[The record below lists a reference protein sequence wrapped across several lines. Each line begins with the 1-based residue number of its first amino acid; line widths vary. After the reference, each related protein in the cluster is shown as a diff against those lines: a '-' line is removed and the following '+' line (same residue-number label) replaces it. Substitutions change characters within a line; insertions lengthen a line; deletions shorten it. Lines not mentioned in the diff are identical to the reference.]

1 MRPEEFSDRL
11 RRGAADVAAQTDPAP
26 AGAVR
31 RRGDRRRQRTMAASG
46 LLAFAI
52 GAGGG
57 GYAYASFT
65 TSPGGNP
72 APATG
77 ASAAAPALSNGTGRP
92 SIVAVTTAGAVV
104 VLNPVT
110 GLASATLTG
119 PQDAVGDE
127 IAVSPDGSTV
137 YFAVH
142 VKNSCTDDIE
152 SVPVTGG
159 TPKVVDTGVLPAIS
173 PDGEDLAFVREQV
186 GGGVSP
192 VEFGCGSS
200 GPVEV
205 VVRDLA
211 TGSDTVYPAPP
222 GDQYP
227 APISHLSWSPDSG
240 TLLISSGP
248 AQDNTGWELNR
259 LNIASAMYYLP
270 DGAQAATARDIPG
283 VQAQSPGSYFE
294 EGVYLP
300 SGNLFVNRKCCQG
313 QKTTSN
319 LLQETDGAGTTI
331 RQVAVGYVNRIHS
344 SLDAAP
350 GWLLYLSGTD
360 LFIAADGWKSPKALS
375 NFGFIA
381 AAWVPAS

>member
-1 MRPEEFSDRL
+1 MRPEEFGDGL
-11 RRGAADVAAQTDPAP
+11 RRGAADVAAQTDPVP

-31 RRGDRRRQRTMAASG
+31 RRGDWRRHRNMAASG

-65 TSPGGNP
+65 TP
-72 APATG
+72 ASSNSVPVTG
-77 ASAAAPALSNGTGRP
+77 SSTAAPALSNGTGRP

-110 GLASATLTG
+110 GEASANLTG

-142 VKNSCTDDIE
+142 PKNSCTDDIE

-173 PDGEDLAFVREQV
+173 PDGGELAFVREQV

-192 VEFGCGSS
+192 VEFGCGRS
-200 GPVEV
+200 GSVEV

-211 TGSDTVYPAPP
+211 TGSDSVFPAPP

-227 APISHLSWSPDSG
+227 APVSHLSWAPG
-240 TLLISSGP
+240 GRTLLVSSGP
-248 AQDNTGWELNR
+248 VQGNAGWELNR
-259 LNIASAMYYLP
+259 LNVASATYYLP
-270 DGAQAATARDIPG
+270 DGATTRVIPG
-283 VQAQSPGSYFE
+283 ADAQAPGSYFE

-300 SGNLFVNRKCCQG
+300 DGNLFVDRSCCQSG
-313 QKTTSN
+313 AKTTSN
-319 LLQETDGAGTTI
+319 LMQVVDGSGGLV
-331 RQVAVGYVNRIHS
+331 RQVAKGYPNRLHS
-344 SLDAAP
+344 SLDAVP
-350 GWLLYLSGTD
+350 GWLLYLSGSD
-360 LFIAADGWKSPKALS
+360 LFIAADGWAAPKTLS
-375 NFGFIA
+375 TFGFIA
-381 AAWVPAS
+381 AIWVP